1 MVKYSCEKCGKEFTQ
16 KGHYTKHTTKKN
28 PCVFESKIEE
38 IIEKVVAEKMI
49 KINYDYKNNE
59 TKVEQNE
66 TKVEEN
72 ETKVEENE
80 TKVEENETKVE
91 PSNTYKITTTDYTII
106 NSCCIKGL
114 TDMKNDNKKI
124 HLTITSPPYYNVKD
138 YVSYTDYKEYLNT
151 LKNVFT
157 LIYEIT
163 EDGRMCCVN
172 LSNIL
177 IQRENRNSE
186 SSRIPLAFH
195 FVPLMEEIGW
205 KFIEDIIW
213 VKPEGSAKNRNG
225 GFYQHRQPVAYK
237 PNIINEYI
245 FIFQKPS
252 KFLIDKIVRGY
263 DAITSLNSKVND
275 GYERTNVWKINPETK
290 SKHPAPYPE
299 LLVANLIKYYSFCGD
314 LILDPFV
321 GSGTTLISAFKLN
334 RKSIGFEIHKDY
346 ITIFEN
352 RIKNITKQSTNQSIS
367 INKDDYVNLN
377 EDQIKKK
384 INKFN
389 KKHLYQLVNNDC
401 KYKSYSKD
409 KLINLIY
416 VSNFMNSA

>member
-1 MVKYSCEKCGKEFTQ
+1 MVNYSCEKCGKEFSQ
-16 KGHYTKHTTKKN
+16 KGHYTKHLNKKN
-28 PCVFESKIEE
+28 PCVVESKVKEMLD
-38 IIEKVVAEKMI
+38 KVVEEKLNDNII
-49 KINYDYKNNE
+49 KINQHD
-59 TKVEQNE
+59 
-66 TKVEEN
+66 
-72 ETKVEENE
+72 
-80 TKVEENETKVE
+80 
-91 PSNTYKITTTDYTII
+91 NTNQLLTPYKISTPDYTII

-114 TDMKNDNKKI
+114 TDMKNKNQKI

-138 YVSYTDYKEYLNT
+138 YVTYTDYKEYLNT

-163 EDGRMCCVN
+163 ENGRMCCVN

-213 VKPEGSAKNRNG
+213 VKPEGAAKNRNG
-225 GFYQHRQPVAYK
+225 GFFQHRQPVAYK

-252 KFLIDKIVRGY
+252 NFLIDKIVRDY
-263 DAITSLNSKVND
+263 DAIISLNSKVDND
-275 GYERTNVWKINPETK
+275 YERTNVWKINPETK

-299 LLVANLIKYYSFCGD
+299 LLVDNLIKYYSFCGD

-334 RKSIGFEIHKDY
+334 RRSIGFEIHKDY
-346 ITIFEN
+346 INLFEN
-352 RIKNITKQSTNQSIS
+352 RIKTITKQSIKNTIS
-367 INKDDYVNLN
+367 INKNDYNNLN
-377 EDQIKKK
+377 KDQIKK
-384 INKFN
+384 ILNKFN
-389 KKHLYQLVNNDC
+389 KKHLYQILNNDC

-409 KLINLIY
+409 KLINIIY
-416 VSNFMNSA
+416 EFNFMNAT

>member
-16 KGHYTKHTTKKN
+16 KGHYTRHTTKKN
-28 PCVFESKIEE
+28 PCVFESKIEKM
-38 IIEKVVAEKMI
+38 IEKVVTEKII
-49 KINYDYKNNE
+49 KLNGDAKIDDDSAKNDEVN
-59 TKVEQNE
+59 TKIDDDDTPIESLS
-66 TKVEEN
+66 
-72 ETKVEENE
+72 
-80 TKVEENETKVE
+80 
-91 PSNTYKITTTDYTII
+91 PYKISTADYTII

-114 TDMKNDNKKI
+114 TNMKNENKKI
-124 HLTITSPPYYNVKD
+124 QLTITSPPYYNVKD
-138 YVSYTDYKEYLNT
+138 YVTYTDYKEYLNT

-177 IQRENRNSE
+177 IQRENRNTE

-213 VKPEGSAKNRNG
+213 VKPEGASKNRNG
-225 GFYQHRQPVAYK
+225 GFFQHRQPVAYK

-252 KFLIDKIVRGY
+252 KFLIDKIVREY
-263 DAITSLNSKVND
+263 DAITSLNSKVDD

-299 LLVANLIKYYSFCGD
+299 LLVDNLIKYYSFCED

-346 ITIFEN
+346 INMFEN
-352 RIKNITKQSTNQSIS
+352 RIKTITKQTTKQIIS
-367 INKDDYVNLN
+367 INKNDYNNLN
-377 EDQIKKK
+377 EEQIKKK
-384 INKFN
+384 LNKFN

-401 KYKSYSKD
+401 KYKYYSKD
-409 KLINLIY
+409 KLINVIY
-416 VSNFMNSA
+416 ELNFMNAT

>member
-16 KGHYTKHTTKKN
+16 KGHYTKHTTKKT
-28 PCVFESKIEE
+28 PCVFESKIKE
-38 IIEKVVAEKMI
+38 IIEKVVSEKMI
-49 KINYDYKNNE
+49 KINNDYKNNE
-59 TKVEQNE
+59 TKVD
-66 TKVEEN
+66 
-72 ETKVEENE
+72 
-80 TKVEENETKVE
+80 ENETKVE
-91 PSNTYKITTTDYTII
+91 PSNTYNITTTDYTII

-114 TDMKNDNKKI
+114 TDMKNENKKI

-213 VKPEGSAKNRNG
+213 VKPEGAAKNRNG

-299 LLVANLIKYYSFCGD
+299 LLVDNLIKYYSFCGD

-384 INKFN
+384 LNKFN

-416 VSNFMNSA
+416 VSNFINST

>member
-1 MVKYSCEKCGKEFTQ
+1 MVKYNCEQCGKEFTQ
-16 KGHYTKHTTKKN
+16 KGHYTKHINKKN
-28 PCVFESKIEE
+28 PCVNELKIKE
-38 IIEKVVAEKMI
+38 IIEKVVTEKMNEI
-49 KINYDYKNNE
+49 KYNYNDDKTINKDNNNNE
-59 TKVEQNE
+59 TIAKVDNNE
-66 TKVEEN
+66 SKI
-72 ETKVEENE
+72 
-80 TKVEENETKVE
+80 E
-91 PSNTYKITTTDYTII
+91 PSNIYKIATVDYTIV

-114 TDMKNDNKKI
+114 TDMKNENKKI

-138 YVSYTDYKEYLNT
+138 YVSYKDYKEYLNT

-177 IQRENRNSE
+177 IQREDRNSE
-186 SSRIPLAFH
+186 STRIPLAFH

-213 VKPEGSAKNRNG
+213 VKPEGAAKNRNG
-225 GFYQHRQPVAYK
+225 GFFQHRQPVAYK

-263 DAITSLNSKVND
+263 DAITSLNSKVDD

-346 ITIFEN
+346 INIFEN
-352 RIKNITKQSTNQSIS
+352 RIQNITKQSTKQTSIS
-367 INKDDYVNLN
+367 IDKDEYLNLN
-377 EDQIKKK
+377 EEQIKKK
-384 INKFN
+384 LNKFN

-401 KYKSYSKD
+401 KYKCYSKD
-409 KLINLIY
+409 KLVNLIY
-416 VSNFMNSA
+416 ELNIMNAT

>member
-16 KGHYTKHTTKKN
+16 KGHYTKHINKKN
-28 PCVFESKIEE
+28 PCISESKIKE
-38 IIEKVVAEKMI
+38 IIEKVVTEKMNDVKSNNI
-49 KINYDYKNNE
+49 DIHESNIVHTARSDTSAEDINHDN
-59 TKVEQNE
+59 TV
-66 TKVEEN
+66 TD
-72 ETKVEENE
+72 
-80 TKVEENETKVE
+80 E
-91 PSNTYKITTTDYTII
+91 PINTYKITTSDYTII
-106 NSCCIKGL
+106 HSCCIKGL
-114 TDMKNDNKKI
+114 TDMKNENKKI

-138 YVSYTDYKEYLNT
+138 YVTYTDYKEYLNT
-151 LKNVFT
+151 LKTVFS

-177 IQRENRNSE
+177 IQRENRNCE

-195 FVPLMEEIGW
+195 FVPLMEDIGW

-213 VKPEGSAKNRNG
+213 VKPEGAAKNRNG
-225 GFYQHRQPVAYK
+225 GFFQHRQPVAYK

-245 FIFQKPS
+245 FVFQKPS
-252 KFLIDKIVRGY
+252 KYLIDKIVRGY
-263 DAITSLNSKVND
+263 DAITSFNSKVQD

-299 LLVANLIKYYSFCGD
+299 LLVDNLIKYYSFCGD

-346 ITIFEN
+346 INIFED
-352 RIKNITKQSTNQSIS
+352 RIKTAQKNSTTPSAIS
-367 INKDDYVNLN
+367 INKDEYANLN
-377 EDQIKKK
+377 EDQCKKK
-384 INKFN
+384 LNKHN
-389 KKHLYQLVNNDC
+389 KKYLYQLANNDS
-401 KYKSYSKD
+401 KYKNYSKD
-409 KLINLIY
+409 QLVDLIY
-416 VSNFMNSA
+416 KLNFMDAA